1 MMRRLGIALAALVAV
16 WLVLV
21 AVIYIEMCRPPEK
34 FAAFVARVP
43 GPLFLALPF
52 ETLWS
57 LARGGTLHNGD
68 VAPDFDLQTVDKTGS
83 VRLSSL
89 RGVRPVVLIF
99 GSYT

>member
-1 MMRRLGIALAALVAV
+1 MMRKLGIVLAALVAV

-21 AVIYIEMCRPPEK
+21 AVVYIEMCRPPEK
-34 FAAFVARVP
+34 IAAFMAKVP
-43 GPLFLALPF
+43 VPVFLVLPF

-57 LARGGTLHNGD
+57 RARGGTLHNGD
-68 VAPDFDLQTVDKTGS
+68 IAPDFDLQTVAKTGS